1 MMTIQTVEWTK
12 NIFRSKSLQKYSKYL
27 QKSQDSNWGVL
38 RISLEESKFAIHWIL
53 ILDLQIGELHLLL
66 PRSPG
71 LENIWQFSQ
80 LSEEGAALFPDVGV
94 EEAVE
99 EGVGAGGG
107 DPQEVADQ
115 VEE

>member
-1 MMTIQTVEWTK
+1 M
-12 NIFRSKSLQKYSKYL
+12 
-27 QKSQDSNWGVL
+27 
-38 RISLEESKFAIHWIL
+38 
-53 ILDLQIGELHLLL
+53 
-66 PRSPG
+66 
-71 LENIWQFSQ
+71 ENIWQFSQ

-115 VEE
+115 VGE